1 MMNKSRWMMI
11 ALMML
16 STVAVADYVPF
27 IGSNNNTNAPDGAL
41 GGTAGWPGGILP
53 SGSSTGLVAATGNT
67 WCGSYWQNLAI
78 RQTGGAITSA
88 MTLRG
93 GSLGSG
99 ITTIYELED
108 PRTNYSEYVNANLTK
123 IEMWS
128 EKGEGILINLIN
140 GHIAVSGDT
149 VFKSDPVTVSIKDG
163 LFTSATARF
172 YKGRLNMLA
181 GGDGDIIIDRLSTTE
196 LKTEFNFE
204 SGNSGSITIGQTS
217 DTNNFGL
224 AHWNYMV
231 STDVLL
237 VDGVAVSDLSLFEL
251 SNSNKTI
258 SLIQTSPG
266 QIGYLA
272 WAADFGL
279 TDTNGSAAL
288 TFDVDSDGLDNLAE
302 YALGGNPTVD
312 DADAVNPVLSGPVN
326 SAGTNCMTYIYRRRL
341 DAASRGLE
349 YGLVLNAGGLTSPS
363 SWTSAGTEY
372 ETGAGAMDASFE
384 LVTNAC
390 PMDADLLFINL
401 EISQT
406 F

>member
-53 SGSSTGLVAATGNT
+53 SGSSTGLVTATGNT
-67 WCGSYWQNLAI
+67 WCGSYWNNLAI
-78 RQTGGAITSA
+78 RQTGGTIKLA

-93 GSLGSG
+93 GLSGSG

-108 PRTNYSEYVNANLTK
+108 PRTNYSDYVNANLTS
-123 IEMWS
+123 ITMWS

-149 VFKSDPVTVSIKDG
+149 TFLSSPVIVNVKDG
-163 LFTSATARF
+163 LFATGKATLQ
-172 YKGRLNMLA
+172 KGRLNMVA
-181 GGDGDIIIDRLSTTE
+181 GGNGEFVVGQMSTSE

-204 SGNSGSITIGQTS
+204 SGNSGSITIDKIYDGT
-217 DTNNFGL
+217 DFGL
-224 AHWNYMV
+224 SYWNYMAQ
-231 STDVLL
+231 TGMLL

-251 SNSNKTI
+251 SNSDKTI
-258 SLIQTSPG
+258 SLIQVSPE
-266 QIGYLA
+266 QVGYLA

-302 YALGGNPTVD
+302 YALGGNPTVA
-312 DADAVNPVLSGPVN
+312 DADTVNPVLSGPVN

-363 SWTSAGTEY
+363 AWTSAGTEY

-390 PMDADLLFINL
+390 PTDADLLFINL